1 MFFFLIW
8 WDSQHKQGSGFLSFL
23 EAFDRMSGSNDDM
36 KDNLAW
42 KCLRKLSSKTKERH
56 KNTFSLFITPA
67 WYMQHMEKYWEDYYP
82 CKRRLTVLALFCAS
96 LFYIFMKNCS
106 FFGNFCLFC
115 ERFDNLYQRFCRF
128 YFSNESPYLFQVFL
142 NTNSLFMSFFNENS
156 SATITLIHQRNLM
169 FCRRKKTWNSFRD

>member
-1 MFFFLIW
+1 MIYAAYGKIL
-8 WDSQHKQGSGFLSFL
+8 GGLLSV
-23 EAFDRMSGSNDDM
+23 
-36 KDNLAW
+36 
-42 KCLRKLSSKTKERH
+42 
-56 KNTFSLFITPA
+56 
-67 WYMQHMEKYWEDYYP
+67 

-128 YFSNESPYLFQVFL
+128 YFSNESSYLSQVFL
-142 NTNSLFMSFFNENS
+142 NINSLFMSFFNENS

-169 FCRRKKTWNSFRD
+169 FCKKKHEIVFEIKNEI